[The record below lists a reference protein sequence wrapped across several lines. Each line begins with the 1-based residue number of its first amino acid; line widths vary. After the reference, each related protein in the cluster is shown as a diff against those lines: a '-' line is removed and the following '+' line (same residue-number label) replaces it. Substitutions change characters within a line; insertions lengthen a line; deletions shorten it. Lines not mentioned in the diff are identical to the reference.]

1 MKYAFYMVQNGL
13 VAVPTC
19 VINPG
24 DYVLLPDPGYTDYLA
39 GVLLADGKPVP
50 QFRTATL
57 FARLVHS

>member
-1 MKYAFYMVQNGL
+1 MKYAFYMVQKNGL

-39 GVLLADGKPVP
+39 GVL
-50 QFRTATL
+50 F
-57 FARLVHS
+57 S